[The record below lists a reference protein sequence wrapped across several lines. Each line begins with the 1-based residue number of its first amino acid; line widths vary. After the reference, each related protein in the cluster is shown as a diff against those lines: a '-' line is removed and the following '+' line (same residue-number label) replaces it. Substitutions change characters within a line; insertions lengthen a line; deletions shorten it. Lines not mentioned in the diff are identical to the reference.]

1 MVDLNHASLKMS
13 NDPDLL
19 LSDIGLRI
27 LRRRQE
33 LGLTQK
39 DLAQAVG
46 MQAANIGQMEHGERN
61 LTIRTLCKLA
71 DALGI
76 TLAELT
82 AGPASAAERT
92 EPRR

>member
-1 MVDLNHASLKMS
+1 MS

-71 DALGI
+71 DALG
-76 TLAELT
+76 LSFAELT
-82 AGPASAAERT
+82 SGPASST
-92 EPRR
+92 VKIEPRR

>member
-1 MVDLNHASLKMS
+1 MVDLDPASLKMS

-27 LRRRQE
+27 LRRRQK

-46 MQAANIGQMEHGERN
+46 MQSANIGQMEHGERN

-71 DALGI
+71 DVLGI

-82 AGPASAAERT
+82 AGPGSAVAKA
-92 EPRR
+92 EPRS